1 MLVNAM
7 IMKQLILFLSIFA
20 FSLSASAQVGGETEN
35 SSGVAEETVEPRPD
49 VLPQYPSGMKGLAL
63 FLSHNLKYPE
73 KAMAEKV
80 EGTVALEF
88 IVEKDGWISNIKVL
102 RSVSEECDAE
112 AVRVVSSSPKWV
124 PGKQRDRAVNVTYT
138 FPVVF
143 QLR

>member
-1 MLVNAM
+1 
-7 IMKQLILFLSIFA
+7 MKQLILFLSIFA
-20 FSLSASAQVGGETEN
+20 FSLSASAQVGGETAN
-35 SSGVAEETVEPRPD
+35 SSGVAEESVENRPD

-112 AVRVVSSSPKWV
+112 AVRVVSYMPKWK
-124 PGKQRDRAVNVTYT
+124 PATQRGK
-138 FPVVF
+138 PVRVQYQIPLNF
-143 QLR
+143 KLENKKSE

>member
-1 MLVNAM
+1 
-7 IMKQLILFLSIFA
+7 MKQLILFLSIFA

-35 SSGVAEETVEPRPD
+35 SSSVTEETVEPRPD
-49 VLPQYPSGMKGLAL
+49 VLP
-63 FLSHNLKYPE
+63 KYPE

-112 AVRVVSSSPKWV
+112 AVRVVSYMPKWKPATV
-124 PGKQRDRAVNVTYT
+124 DGR
-138 FPVVF
+138 PVRCRYVQPIKF
-143 QLR
+143 ALPKD

>member
-1 MLVNAM
+1 
-7 IMKQLILFLSIFA
+7 MKQLILFLSIFA
-20 FSLSASAQVGGETEN
+20 FSLSASAQVGGETAN
-35 SSGVAEETVEPRPD
+35 SSGVAEESVENRPD

-102 RSVSEECDAE
+102 RSVSEECDAV
-112 AVRVVSSSPKWV
+112 AVRVVSCRPKWKPATV
-124 PGKQRDRAVNVTYT
+124 DGR
-138 FPVVF
+138 PVRCRYCQPIKF
-143 QLR
+143 ALPKD

>member
-1 MLVNAM
+1 
-7 IMKQLILFLSIFA
+7 MKQLILFLSIFA
-20 FSLSASAQVGGETEN
+20 FSLSASAQFGGETEN
-35 SSGVAEETVEPRPD
+35 SSGVAEESVENRPD

-112 AVRVVSSSPKWV
+112 AVRVVSYMPKWKPATV
-124 PGKQRDRAVNVTYT
+124 DGR
-138 FPVVF
+138 PVRCRYVQPIKF
-143 QLR
+143 VLPKD